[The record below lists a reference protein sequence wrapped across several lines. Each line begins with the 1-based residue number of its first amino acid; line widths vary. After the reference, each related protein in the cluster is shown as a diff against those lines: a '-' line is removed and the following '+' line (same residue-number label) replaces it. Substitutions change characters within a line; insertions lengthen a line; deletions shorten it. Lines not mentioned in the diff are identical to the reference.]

1 MPTTIL
7 SRTVPIGLPSDSN
20 QVCNLVKPYVKP
32 DKGSSIKVLELQRM
46 VGENFCSLRICGYE
60 DLEAPVRDVALDGVT
75 SHSISNSIG
84 RFKQLECDAFFVQA
98 SCSRETSMACSN
110 TTSTSGG
117 ETTRS
122 NGDVLSCDHRAC
134 RSKFKLAV
142 CHLSIYADKEQN
154 IRHAREAIQTAAD
167 GGSKLILLL
176 EMGNCPYSNASF
188 PIYAGDSPSSKMLSD
203 MAKTLFHTRFTFF
216 DIDIPY
222 SSKNRTHWGLAISIL
237 LLIRVRN
244 CKAAWKAEKRANSW
258 WTLFKYFVVAAGL
271 VSGAFDLRTV
281 IDMLKRTPK
290 LSDRTRFTLIVD
302 AAIKDIVN
310 LKQLFQSEPRY
321 RPLIGDM
328 VVIPLVPCECSDSAG
343 GALRA
348 VDPAGATAAQQSV

>member
-20 QVCNLVKPYVKP
+20 QVPERVCNLVKAYVKP

-46 VGENFCSLRICGYE
+46 VGKNFCSLRICGYE

-134 RSKFKLAV
+134 RSKFKIAV

-167 GGSKLILLL
+167 GGSKLILLP

-188 PIYAGDSPSSKMLSD
+188 PIYAGGSPSSKMLSD
-203 MAKTLFHTRFTFF
+203 MRHYDKQNNSHCSLTKMFVLCAGVKGLQGCLEG
-216 DIDIPY
+216 
-222 SSKNRTHWGLAISIL
+222 SKA
-237 LLIRVRN
+237 
-244 CKAAWKAEKRANSW
+244 ANSW
-258 WTLFKYFVVAAGL
+258 WTLLKYFVVAAGL

-302 AAIKDIVN
+302 PAVKDIV
-310 LKQLFQSEPRY
+310 LPSVQSEPRY

-328 VVIPLVPCECSDSAG
+328 VVIPLVPCECSDRAG

-348 VDPAGATAAQQSV
+348 IDPAGATAAQQSV